1 MSNLNKQLGSL
12 YPDFQKNFPFRLILY
27 ILSLFVFISSC
38 SPDEPIMKEDPS
50 IGLEPKQYGTPF
62 NNVPEIPDIQL
73 YEVNPQVF
81 SSARN
86 LTGITLLLDSLKE
99 LGINVVWIKPI
110 FETGQIRSVGSPY
123 SIKDYLTIHPSLG
136 SKNSLRELVDKAHSL
151 DMAVILDWVANHT
164 AWDHPWIQNTSWYIK
179 DGSGTITHPPGTNWM
194 DVAQLDFTNMDMRL
208 EMIKAMKYWV
218 LEANVDGYRFDYAAG
233 PPFGFWKQALDTLK
247 SIPGRNLI
255 LFAEDDDKNLLNA
268 GFDLIF
274 GWPFYGSL
282 WRVFNGQSAQ
292 QIFQAHLNEYQNVEE
307 GKHIVRWTTNHDE
320 HAWDDIPQNKFRS
333 LRGSIAAF
341 VLASHLGGVPLIY
354 NGQEVAVPNQLPFFE
369 GHNTTINWT
378 LNPGIKAE
386 YKRILNFRKQSM
398 ALRRGSVQDFSSSQV
413 SSFTKRYGEEELFIM
428 VNVRNS
434 TIQYMIP
441 EEFKNSTWKDV
452 YSDSTIQLG
461 NEVALDPYEYLVLK
475 K

>member
-1 MSNLNKQLGSL
+1 MSNVKEPSRSL
-12 YPDFQKNFPFRLILY
+12 KPHFPRILPFGLIFY
-27 ILSLFVFISSC
+27 ILLLFSFLLSC
-38 SPDEPIMKEDPS
+38 STEEPVNREDPS
-50 IGLEPKQYGTPF
+50 TVFEPKQYGTPF
-62 NNVPEIPDIQL
+62 SNIPEIPDIQL

-86 LTGITLLLDSLKE
+86 LAGITLLLDSLKE
-99 LGINVVWIKPI
+99 LGINVVWIMPI

-136 SKNSLRELVDKAHSL
+136 NKNGLRQLVDKAHSL

-164 AWDHPWIQNTSWYIK
+164 AWDHPWMQNTSWYIK
-179 DGSGTITHPPGTNWM
+179 DGSGAITHPPGTNWL

-208 EMIKAMKYWV
+208 EMIKAMKYWI

-233 PPFGFWKQALDTLK
+233 PPANFWKQSLDTLR

-255 LFAEDDDKNLLNA
+255 LFAEDDEKSLLNT

-282 WRVFNGQSAQ
+282 LRVFNGQPAQ
-292 QIFQAHLNEYQNVEE
+292 QIFHTHLNEYQNVEE

-320 HAWDDIPQNKFRS
+320 HAWDDIPQNKFRNI
-333 LRGSIAAF
+333 RGSIAAF
-341 VLASHLGGVPLIY
+341 VIASHLGGVPLIY
-354 NGQEVAVPNQLPFFE
+354 NGQEVAVPYPLPFFE
-369 GHNTTINWT
+369 GHNTSINWT

-386 YKRILNFRKQSM
+386 YKRILNFRKHSM
-398 ALRRGSVQDFSSSQV
+398 ALRRGSVQNFSSNQV
-413 SSFTKRYGEEELFIM
+413 SAFLKKYREEELFIL

-434 TIQYMIP
+434 IIQYTIP

-461 NEVALDPYEYLVLK
+461 DEVALDPYEYLVLK